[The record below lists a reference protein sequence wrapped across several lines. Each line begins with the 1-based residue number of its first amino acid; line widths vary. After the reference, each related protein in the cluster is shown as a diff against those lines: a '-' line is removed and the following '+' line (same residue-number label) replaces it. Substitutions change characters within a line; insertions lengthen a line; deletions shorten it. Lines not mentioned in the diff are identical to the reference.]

1 MSKTLNADGLPAVE
15 LTEEQKYIF
24 DTKGWLSIPG
34 VLGESDVEEMR
45 DFAYQMARDKESI
58 PEHERSPI
66 GGPLQ
71 RLTDHP
77 VVVGF
82 MNEFVAYD
90 PLASGDGYGFRCEG
104 SFLTIRPWGPGNKEF
119 KPHGGSGM
127 FNFPGNH
134 HTYHVRPGKANS
146 GLTRVVW
153 ELNPIV
159 KGDGGTLFLSG
170 SHKATFDRPK
180 STDDENSP
188 LWDTYECPAGSVLFF
203 TEAITHAGV
212 VWKTTER
219 ERCAVFNCYNTIGSK
234 WHSFEPPQAVLE
246 AMPPK
251 RQSLF
256 RPVYCQGN
264 AVSLGDKANP
274 GNSFFPRREP
284 KPVG

>member
-1 MSKTLNADGLPAVE
+1 MSKTTNADGLPAIE
-15 LTEEQKYIF
+15 LTEEQKYTF

-34 VLGESDVEEMR
+34 VLGDSDIQEMR

-58 PEHERSPI
+58 SEHERSPV

-71 RLTDHP
+71 RLIDHP

-90 PLASGDGYGFRCEG
+90 PLASDDGYGFRCEG

-119 KPHGGSGM
+119 RPHGGSGM

-188 LWDTYECPAGSVLFF
+188 LWDSYECPAGSVLFF

-234 WHSFEPPQAVLE
+234 WHSFEPPEAVFD

-256 RPVYCQGN
+256 RPVYCQSN
-264 AVSLGDKANP
+264 AVRPDDKANP
-274 GNSFFPRREP
+274 GNAFFPRRV
-284 KPVG
+284 PVG

>member
-1 MSKTLNADGLPAVE
+1 MSETLNAEGLPAIE

-24 DTKGWLSIPG
+24 DTRGWLSIPA
-34 VLGESDVEEMR
+34 VLSESDIAEMR
-45 DFAYQMARDKESI
+45 EFAYQMARDPKLI
-58 PEHERSPI
+58 DEHERSPV

-77 VVVGF
+77 IVVGF

-90 PLASGDGYGFRCEG
+90 PLSSDDGYGFRCEG
-104 SFLTIRPWGPGNKEF
+104 SFLTIRPWGPGNKTF
-119 KPHGGSGM
+119 QPHGGSGM

-134 HTYHVRPGKANS
+134 HTYHTRPGKANS

-170 SHKATFDRPK
+170 SHKATFNRPL
-180 STDDENSP
+180 STDDEDSP
-188 LWDTYECPAGSVLFF
+188 LWDSYECPAGSVLFF

-234 WHSFEPPQAVLE
+234 WHSWEPPEAVFQ
-246 AMPPK
+246 AMPSK

-264 AVSLGDKANP
+264 AVDPGDKKKT
-274 GNSFFPRREP
+274 GNAFFPRP
-284 KPVG
+284 KLVG